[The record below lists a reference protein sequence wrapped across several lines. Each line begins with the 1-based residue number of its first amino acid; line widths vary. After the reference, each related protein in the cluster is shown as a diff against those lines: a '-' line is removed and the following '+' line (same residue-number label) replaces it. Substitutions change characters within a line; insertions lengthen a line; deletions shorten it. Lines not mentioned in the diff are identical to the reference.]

1 MAPKKNANADGP
13 VATVAKLRS
22 HPATL
27 HTHAVFDW
35 NDLKHFLAFART
47 GSMQAAAKTLGV
59 SQSTVSRRLA
69 ELEQRLGH
77 RLVERYLGGYRL
89 TEHGERLRP
98 DAERIEAAAAA
109 FERHLA
115 SCQKEI
121 TGTLRLTCPTTI
133 AHRLAR
139 TSLIDAFHTRHPGLR
154 VELVMS
160 DHYLDLA
167 KGEADLAIRSG
178 QSPDQNLVG
187 RKIGET
193 RWAVYASRSYVER
206 HGRPQ
211 RAEDIERHFVVAMDG
226 GMTNY
231 RAAQWLRSIAP
242 HATIAARCDS
252 WPGLILAVKSGA
264 GLTPVPIAEGDRDS
278 ELVRVIDDIPELL
291 TPLYLLTHRDLQRTP
306 RVRAF
311 FDFVA
316 KEIKA
321 FRAVLSGKA
330 KE

>member
-1 MAPKKNANADGP
+1 M
-13 VATVAKLRS
+13 
-22 HPATL
+22 
-27 HTHAVFDW
+27 FDW

-47 GSMQAAAKTLGV
+47 SNMLAAAKALGV
-59 SQSTVSRRLA
+59 NQSTVSRRLA
-69 ELEQRLGH
+69 ELEKRLGH

-89 TEHGERLRP
+89 TELGEQLRP
-98 DAERIEAAAAA
+98 DAEGIEAAVAA

-121 TGTLRLTCPTTI
+121 TGILRLTCPTTI
-133 AHRLAR
+133 GDRLAR
-139 TSLIDAFHTRHPGLR
+139 TSLIDAFHALHPGLR

-167 KGEADLAIRSG
+167 KGKADIAIRSG

-226 GMTNY
+226 EMTNY

-242 HATIAARCDS
+242 NATIAARCDS

-291 TPLYLLTHRDLQRTP
+291 TPVYLLTHRDLQRTP
-306 RVRAF
+306 SVRAF
-311 FDFVA
+311 FDFVGT
-316 KEIKA
+316 EIKA
-321 FRAVLSGKA
+321 FRAMSSGRA

>member
-1 MAPKKNANADGP
+1 M
-13 VATVAKLRS
+13 
-22 HPATL
+22 
-27 HTHAVFDW
+27 FDW

-47 GSMQAAAKTLGV
+47 GSMLAAAKTLGV
-59 SQSTVSRRLA
+59 NQSTVSRRLA
-69 ELEQRLGH
+69 ALEERVGR
-77 RLVERYLGGYRL
+77 RLVERHLGGYRL
-89 TEHGERLRP
+89 TEHGEQLRP
-98 DAERIEAAAAA
+98 DAERIEAAVAA

-121 TGTLRLTCPTTI
+121 AGTLRLTCPTTI

-139 TSLIDAFHTRHPGLR
+139 ASLIDAFHARHPGLW

-167 KGEADLAIRSG
+167 KGEADIAIRSG

-193 RWAVYASRSYVER
+193 PWAVYASRSYVER

-211 RAEDIERHFVVAMDG
+211 RVEDIERHFVVAMDG

-231 RAAQWLRSIAP
+231 RVAQWLRSIAP

-264 GLTPVPIAEGDRDS
+264 GLTPLPIAEGDRDS

-291 TPLYLLTHRDLQRTP
+291 MRIYLVTHPDLHRTP

-311 FDFVA
+311 FEFVA
-316 KEIKA
+316 TEIKV
-321 FRAVLSGKA
+321 FRAVLSGKG